1 MFEKNPPVPSGS
13 TASAEAS
20 RFGIEGGAHELAH
33 GALLRRIDWS
43 ELTARLNAAR
53 DLRRVLRP
61 NPNNV
66 GCEGEFADAAARFLN
81 GRDENQTDVNLVGLE
96 QNKGSPRIQIGAKAK
111 DDEATRQ
118 TRCAANAG
126 DARED

>member
-1 MFEKNPPVPSGS
+1 MFEKNTPVLSGS
-13 TASAEAS
+13 IAPVEAS
-20 RFGIEGGAHELAH
+20 RFGAEGAARDLAH
-33 GALLRRIDWS
+33 GELLRRIDWN

-61 NPNNV
+61 NSG
-66 GCEGEFADAAARFLN
+66 GCEGEFADAAAHFLN

-96 QNKGSPRIQIGAKAK
+96 QNKGSMRIRIGAKAK
-111 DDEATRQ
+111 DDEAIRQ
-118 TRCAANAG
+118 SRCAANVG

>member
-13 TASAEAS
+13 IVSAEVS
-20 RFGIEGGAHELAH
+20 RFGIEGGAHELARE
-33 GALLRRIDWS
+33 ALLRRIDWS

-61 NPNNV
+61 NNG

-96 QNKGSPRIQIGAKAK
+96 QNKGSTRIQFSAKAK
-111 DDEATRQ
+111 DNEVTRQ
-118 TRCAANAG
+118 SRCAANAG

>member
-1 MFEKNPPVPSGS
+1 MFEKNPPVPDGS
-13 TASAEAS
+13 FAPAEAS
-20 RFGIEGGAHELAH
+20 RFGIEGGAHELTH

-43 ELTARLNAAR
+43 ELTAQLNAAR
-53 DLRRVLRP
+53 ELRRVLRP
-61 NPNNV
+61 NSS

-96 QNKGSPRIQIGAKAK
+96 QNKGSPRTQLDAKAK

-118 TRCAANAG
+118 TGCAENAG

>member
-13 TASAEAS
+13 IAPAEAS

-61 NPNNV
+61 NNG

-81 GRDENQTDVNLVGLE
+81 GRDENQRDVNLVGLE
-96 QNKGSPRIQIGAKAK
+96 QNKGSKRIQFGAKDK

>member
-1 MFEKNPPVPSGS
+1 MFEKNPPVPGGS
-13 TASAEAS
+13 FAPAEAS
-20 RFGIEGGAHELAH
+20 RFGIEGGAHELTH

-43 ELTARLNAAR
+43 ELTARLKAAR
-53 DLRRVLRP
+53 DLRRVLRT
-61 NPNNV
+61 NNV

-96 QNKGSPRIQIGAKAK
+96 QNKGSPRTQLDAKAK

-118 TRCAANAG
+118 TGCAENAG